1 MISRGWAARC
11 SAPNNVT
18 VEPLDAARI
27 NEARQHSSDEE
38 FKDPFEV
45 SITISGNSSGDFPDL
60 AWSDQGDGL
69 ANRPRAE
76 ANIWPGSGAQD
87 YDSDLSPRQ
96 VLLVP
101 KVLISRDEHLVAFT
115 FR

>member
-1 MISRGWAARC
+1 M
-11 SAPNNVT
+11 T
-18 VEPLDAARI
+18 VGPLGAGQT

-38 FKDPFEV
+38 FQAPSEV
-45 SITISGNSSGDFPDL
+45 SITISGNSNGNFPDF

-69 ANRPRAE
+69 AKLPRAQ
-76 ANIWPGSGAQD
+76 ANIWPGSGEQD